1 MEGANPEVKLEVLD
15 DPFNESISFLCFIYT
30 VKGAL
35 YLNAL
40 YLTPPGDPS
49 IPFRTIVLHSYVTV
63 PCSTLFYYVLP

>member
-15 DPFNESISFLCFIYT
+15 DPFNESISFLCFICT

-40 YLTPPGDPS
+40 YLTPPGDPY
-49 IPFRTIVLHSYVTV
+49 IPFRAIVSKSFL
-63 PCSTLFYYVLP
+63 LE

>member
-15 DPFNESISFLCFIYT
+15 DPFNESISFLCFICT
-30 VKGAL
+30 VKG
-35 YLNAL
+35 AL